1 MLSEFHFLRP
11 LWLLAIP
18 LVWWLVFR
26 LLGKWWSTANWER
39 IVEPHLLQFL
49 AITPAKQ
56 KTSLLPWIM
65 CFAGTL
71 LLLALAGPVWE
82 KVPQPLLQKSQARVL
97 VLDLSFSMLATDIK
111 PTRLDRARFKL
122 EDLLKR
128 FVEGDTALIAY
139 AGEAFVISPLTHDP
153 ATIAALLPGLHPN
166 IMPVPGSRAEQAF
179 SLAGNLLSRS
189 KSGSGHIIWIT
200 DGIEGQDFATLENT
214 VGRNRLSIL
223 AVGTESGSPV
233 ALSEGGFLKDKN
245 GAIVIPKLNSQP
257 LEKLADIKQGSFTV
271 LSIDDR
277 DVEGIIEA
285 ETTATD
291 FIEDEQLRSSDKW
304 NEEGPWLLL
313 LALPLAASLFRRG
326 LLFSWSLLLLFGISS
341 LPNSAQAFG
350 WDDLWLRTDQQA
362 EKLFQEGA
370 EKDAAQ
376 LFENPEWKGTAAY
389 RTGDYEK
396 AIEEFS
402 RKDRPLANFNRGNSL
417 AFAGRLEEALA
428 AYEKVLAENPK
439 HEDAL
444 FNHDLVEK
452 ILQEQQK
459 KQQNKK
465 ADKGKENEQR
475 KNKQDQQQ
483 DSSKADAEQN
493 EKSSQQSSAE
503 KQDSGDPQSST
514 EEKNNDKKQ
523 SNEGEKN
530 LNDKTDST
538 EAKKNENE
546 QKKNN
551 KLAEKNIASGD
562 EQELTPDEQS
572 RQQTLEQWL
581 RKIPDDPG
589 RLLRNKMQ
597 REYQRRG
604 KQQIFDEQY
613 W

>member
-1 MLSEFHFLRP
+1 LLTEFHFLRP

-26 LLGKWWSTANWER
+26 LLGKWWSTANWEK

-49 AITPAKQ
+49 ATTPATQ

-111 PTRLDRARFKL
+111 PTRIDRARFKL

-179 SLAGNLLSRS
+179 SLAANLLSRS

-200 DGIEGQDFATLENT
+200 DGIEGQDFAALENT

-304 NEEGPWLLL
+304 DEEGPWLLL

-341 LPNSAQAFG
+341 LPNSAHAFG

-362 EKLFQEGA
+362 EKLFQAGA

-444 FNHDLVEK
+444 FNHDLIEK

-465 ADKGKENEQR
+465 ADKGKENEQG

-483 DSSKADAEQN
+483 DSSKSDAEQN

-503 KQDSGDPQSST
+503 KQDSGDPKSSS

-562 EQELTPDEQS
+562 EQELTADEQS

-604 KQQIFDEQY
+604 KQKILDEQY

>member
-1 MLSEFHFLRP
+1 
-11 LWLLAIP
+11 
-18 LVWWLVFR
+18 
-26 LLGKWWSTANWER
+26 
-39 IVEPHLLQFL
+39 
-49 AITPAKQ
+49 
-56 KTSLLPWIM
+56 M
-65 CFAGTL
+65 CFTGTL

-111 PTRLDRARFKL
+111 PTRIDRARFKL

-153 ATIAALLPGLHPN
+153 ATIAALLPGLRPN
-166 IMPVPGSRAEQAF
+166 IMPVPGSRAEHAF
-179 SLAGNLLSRS
+179 SLAANLLSRS

-257 LEKLADIKQGSFTV
+257 LEKLAGIKQGSFTV

-370 EKDAAQ
+370 EKEAAQ

-396 AIEEFS
+396 AIKEFS
-402 RKDRPLANFNRGNSL
+402 RKDGPLANFNRGNSL

-493 EKSSQQSSAE
+493 EKSSQHSSAE
-503 KQDSGDPQSST
+503 KQDSGDPQSSS

-530 LNDKTDST
+530 LNDKTEST

-546 QKKNN
+546 Q
-551 KLAEKNIASGD
+551 EKNIASED
-562 EQELTPDEQS
+562 EQELTADERS

-604 KQQIFDEQY
+604 KQQILDEQY

>member
-1 MLSEFHFLRP
+1 MLTEFHFLRP

-26 LLGKWWSTANWER
+26 LLGKWWSTANWEK

-49 AITPAKQ
+49 ATTPATQ

-111 PTRLDRARFKL
+111 PTRIDRARFKL

-179 SLAGNLLSRS
+179 SLAANLLSRS
-189 KSGSGHIIWIT
+189 KSGSGHIVWIT
-200 DGIEGQDFATLENT
+200 DGIEGQDFAALENT

-362 EKLFQEGA
+362 EKLFQAGA

-444 FNHDLVEK
+444 FNHDLIEK

-465 ADKGKENEQR
+465 ADKGKENEQG

-503 KQDSGDPQSST
+503 KQDSGDPKSSS

-562 EQELTPDEQS
+562 EQELTADEQS

-604 KQQIFDEQY
+604 KQQILDEQY

>member
-1 MLSEFHFLRP
+1 MLTEFHFLRP

-26 LLGKWWSTANWER
+26 LLGKWWSTANWEK

-49 AITPAKQ
+49 ATTPATQ

-111 PTRLDRARFKL
+111 PTRIDRARFKL

-179 SLAGNLLSRS
+179 SLAANLLSRS

-200 DGIEGQDFATLENT
+200 DGIEGQDFAALENT

-362 EKLFQEGA
+362 EKLFQAGA

-465 ADKGKENEQR
+465 ADKGKENEQG

-483 DSSKADAEQN
+483 DSSKSDAEQN

-503 KQDSGDPQSST
+503 KQDSGDPKSSS

-562 EQELTPDEQS
+562 EQELTADEQS

-604 KQQIFDEQY
+604 KQQILDEQY

>member
-1 MLSEFHFLRP
+1 MLTEFHFLRP

-26 LLGKWWSTANWER
+26 LLGKWWSTANWEK

-49 AITPAKQ
+49 ATTPATQ

-65 CFAGTL
+65 CFTGTL
-71 LLLALAGPVWE
+71 LLLALAGPVRE

-111 PTRLDRARFKL
+111 PTRIDRARFKL

-153 ATIAALLPGLHPN
+153 ATIAALLPGLRPS
-166 IMPVPGSRAEQAF
+166 IMPVPGSRAEHAF
-179 SLAGNLLSRS
+179 SLAANLLSRS
-189 KSGSGHIIWIT
+189 ISGSGHIIWIT
-200 DGIEGQDFATLENT
+200 DGIEGQDFAALENT

-257 LEKLADIKQGSFTV
+257 LEKLAGIKQGSFTV

-326 LLFSWSLLLLFGISS
+326 LLFSWSLLVLFGISS

-370 EKDAAQ
+370 EKEAAQ

-396 AIEEFS
+396 AIKEFS
-402 RKDRPLANFNRGNSL
+402 RKDGPLANFNRGNSL

-439 HEDAL
+439 HEDAQ
-444 FNHDLVEK
+444 FNHDLIEK

-483 DSSKADAEQN
+483 DSSKADVEQN

-530 LNDKTDST
+530 LNDKTEST

-546 QKKNN
+546 Q
-551 KLAEKNIASGD
+551 EKNIASED
-562 EQELTPDEQS
+562 EQELTADERS

-604 KQQIFDEQY
+604 KQQILDEQY

>member
-1 MLSEFHFLRP
+1 MLTEFHFLRP
-11 LWLLAIP
+11 LWLLVIP

-26 LLGKWWSTANWER
+26 LLGKWWSSANWEKV
-39 IVEPHLLQFL
+39 VEPHLLQFL
-49 AITPAKQ
+49 ATTPATQ

-82 KVPQPLLQKSQARVL
+82 KVPHPLLQKSQARVL

-111 PTRLDRARFKL
+111 PTRIDRARFKL

-179 SLAGNLLSRS
+179 SLAANLLSRS
-189 KSGSGHIIWIT
+189 KSGSGHIVWIT
-200 DGIEGQDFATLENT
+200 DGIEGQDFAALENT

-341 LPNSAQAFG
+341 LPNSAHAFG

-362 EKLFQEGA
+362 EKLFQAGA

-417 AFAGRLEEALA
+417 AFAGRLEEALV
-428 AYEKVLAENPK
+428 AYEKVLTENPK
-439 HEDAL
+439 HKDAL
-444 FNHDLVEK
+444 FNHDLIEK

-465 ADKGKENEQR
+465 ADKGKENEQG

-483 DSSKADAEQN
+483 DSSKSDAEQN

-503 KQDSGDPQSST
+503 KQDSGDPKSSS

-562 EQELTPDEQS
+562 EQELTADEQS

-604 KQQIFDEQY
+604 KQQILDEQY

>member
-1 MLSEFHFLRP
+1 M
-11 LWLLAIP
+11 
-18 LVWWLVFR
+18 
-26 LLGKWWSTANWER
+26 LGKWWSTANWEK

-49 AITPAKQ
+49 ATTPATQ

-65 CFAGTL
+65 CFTGTL
-71 LLLALAGPVWE
+71 LLLALAGPVRE

-111 PTRLDRARFKL
+111 PTRIDRARFKL

-153 ATIAALLPGLHPN
+153 ATIAALLPGLRPN
-166 IMPVPGSRAEQAF
+166 IMPVPGSRAEHAF
-179 SLAGNLLSRS
+179 SLAANLLSRS

-200 DGIEGQDFATLENT
+200 DGIEGQDFAALENT

-257 LEKLADIKQGSFTV
+257 LKKLAGIKQGSFTV

-370 EKDAAQ
+370 EKEAAQ

-396 AIEEFS
+396 AIKEFS
-402 RKDRPLANFNRGNSL
+402 RKDGPLANFNRGNSL

-439 HEDAL
+439 HEDAQ
-444 FNHDLVEK
+444 FNHDLIEK

-483 DSSKADAEQN
+483 DSSKADVEQN

-530 LNDKTDST
+530 LNDKTEST

-546 QKKNN
+546 QEKNN
-551 KLAEKNIASGD
+551 KSAEKNIASED
-562 EQELTPDEQS
+562 EQELTADERS

-604 KQQIFDEQY
+604 KQQILDEQY

>member
-1 MLSEFHFLRP
+1 MLTEFHFLRP

-26 LLGKWWSTANWER
+26 LLGKWWSTANWEK

-49 AITPAKQ
+49 ATTPATQ

-65 CFAGTL
+65 CFTGIL
-71 LLLALAGPVWE
+71 LLLALAGPVRE

-111 PTRLDRARFKL
+111 PTRIDRARFKL

-153 ATIAALLPGLHPN
+153 ATIAALLPGLRPN
-166 IMPVPGSRAEQAF
+166 IMPVPGSRAEHAF
-179 SLAGNLLSRS
+179 SLAANLLSRS

-200 DGIEGQDFATLENT
+200 DGIEGQDFAALENT

-257 LEKLADIKQGSFTV
+257 LEKLAGIKQGSFTV

-326 LLFSWSLLLLFGISS
+326 LLFSWSLLVLFGISS

-396 AIEEFS
+396 AIKEFS
-402 RKDRPLANFNRGNSL
+402 RKDGPLANFNRGNSL

-439 HEDAL
+439 HEDAQ
-444 FNHDLVEK
+444 FNHDLIEK

-483 DSSKADAEQN
+483 DSSKADVEQN

-530 LNDKTDST
+530 LNDKTEST

-546 QKKNN
+546 Q
-551 KLAEKNIASGD
+551 EKNIASED
-562 EQELTPDEQS
+562 EQELTADERS

-604 KQQIFDEQY
+604 KQQILDEQY

>member
-1 MLSEFHFLRP
+1 MLTEFHFLRP

-26 LLGKWWSTANWER
+26 LLGKWWSTANWEK

-49 AITPAKQ
+49 ATTPATQ

-65 CFAGTL
+65 CFTGTL

-111 PTRLDRARFKL
+111 PTRIDRARFKL

-153 ATIAALLPGLHPN
+153 ATIAALLPGLRPN
-166 IMPVPGSRAEQAF
+166 IMPVPGSRAEHAF
-179 SLAGNLLSRS
+179 SLAANLLSRS

-200 DGIEGQDFATLENT
+200 DGIEGQDFAALENT

-257 LEKLADIKQGSFTV
+257 LKKLAGIKQGSFTV

-370 EKDAAQ
+370 EKEAAQ

-396 AIEEFS
+396 AIKEFS
-402 RKDRPLANFNRGNSL
+402 RKDGPLANFNRGNSL

-439 HEDAL
+439 HEDAQ
-444 FNHDLVEK
+444 FNHDLIEK

-483 DSSKADAEQN
+483 DSSKADVEQN

-530 LNDKTDST
+530 LNDKTEST

-546 QKKNN
+546 QEKNN
-551 KLAEKNIASGD
+551 KSAEKNIASED
-562 EQELTPDEQS
+562 EQELTADERS

-604 KQQIFDEQY
+604 KQQILDEQY

>member
-1 MLSEFHFLRP
+1 MLTEFHFLRP

-26 LLGKWWSTANWER
+26 LLGKWWSTANWEK

-49 AITPAKQ
+49 ATTPATQ

-65 CFAGTL
+65 CFTGTL

-111 PTRLDRARFKL
+111 PTRIDRARFKL

-179 SLAGNLLSRS
+179 RLAGNLLSRS
-189 KSGSGHIIWIT
+189 KSDSGHIIWIT
-200 DGIEGQDFATLENT
+200 DGIEGQDFASLENT

-285 ETTATD
+285 ETTATE

-362 EKLFQEGA
+362 EKLFQAGA

-402 RKDRPLANFNRGNSL
+402 RKDRPLTNFNRGNSL

-444 FNHDLVEK
+444 FNHDLIEK

-465 ADKGKENEQR
+465 ADKGKENEQG

-503 KQDSGDPQSST
+503 KQDSGDPKSSS

-523 SNEGEKN
+523 SNEGENK

-538 EAKKNENE
+538 EAKKNKKKK
-546 QKKNN
+546 KKNN

-562 EQELTPDEQS
+562 EQELTADEQS

-589 RLLRNKMQ
+589 RLLRNKMK

>member
-1 MLSEFHFLRP
+1 LSEFHFLRP
-11 LWLLAIP
+11 LWLLTIP

-56 KTSLLPWIM
+56 KASLLPWIM

-362 EKLFQEGA
+362 EKLFQAGA

>member
-1 MLSEFHFLRP
+1 MLTEFHFLRP

-26 LLGKWWSTANWER
+26 LLGKWWSTANWEE

-49 AITPAKQ
+49 ATTPATQ

-65 CFAGTL
+65 CFTGTL
-71 LLLALAGPVWE
+71 LLLALAGPVRE

-111 PTRLDRARFKL
+111 PTRIDRARFKL

-200 DGIEGQDFATLENT
+200 DGIEGQDFAALENT

-326 LLFSWSLLLLFGISS
+326 LLFSWSLLVLFGISS

-370 EKDAAQ
+370 EKEAAQ

-402 RKDRPLANFNRGNSL
+402 RKDRPLTNFNRGNSL

-444 FNHDLVEK
+444 FNHDLIEK

-465 ADKGKENEQR
+465 ADKGKENEQG

-503 KQDSGDPQSST
+503 KQDSGDPKSSS

-523 SNEGEKN
+523 SNEGENN

-546 QKKNN
+546 QEKNN

-562 EQELTPDEQS
+562 EQELTADEQS

-604 KQQIFDEQY
+604 KQKILDEQY

>member
-1 MLSEFHFLRP
+1 MLTEFHFLRP

-26 LLGKWWSTANWER
+26 LLGKWWSTANWEK

-49 AITPAKQ
+49 ATTPATQ

-65 CFAGTL
+65 CFTGTL
-71 LLLALAGPVWE
+71 LLLALAGPVRE

-111 PTRLDRARFKL
+111 PTRIDRARFKL

-153 ATIAALLPGLHPN
+153 ATIAALLPGLRPN
-166 IMPVPGSRAEQAF
+166 IMPVPGSRAEHAF
-179 SLAGNLLSRS
+179 SLAANLLSRS

-200 DGIEGQDFATLENT
+200 DGIEGQDFAALENT

-257 LEKLADIKQGSFTV
+257 LKKLAGIKQGSFTV

-326 LLFSWSLLLLFGISS
+326 LLFSWSLLVLFGISS

-370 EKDAAQ
+370 EKEAAQ

-396 AIEEFS
+396 AIKEFS
-402 RKDRPLANFNRGNSL
+402 RKDGPLANFNRGNSL

-439 HEDAL
+439 HEDAQ
-444 FNHDLVEK
+444 FNHDLIEK

-483 DSSKADAEQN
+483 DSSKADVEQN

-530 LNDKTDST
+530 LNDKTEST

-546 QKKNN
+546 Q
-551 KLAEKNIASGD
+551 EKNIASED
-562 EQELTPDEQS
+562 EQELTADERS

-604 KQQIFDEQY
+604 KQQILDEQY

>member
-1 MLSEFHFLRP
+1 MLTEFHFLRP

-26 LLGKWWSTANWER
+26 LLGKWWSTANWEK

-49 AITPAKQ
+49 ATTPATQ

-65 CFAGTL
+65 CFTGTL
-71 LLLALAGPVWE
+71 LLLALAGPVRE

-111 PTRLDRARFKL
+111 PTRIDRARFKL

-153 ATIAALLPGLHPN
+153 ATIAALLPGLRPN
-166 IMPVPGSRAEQAF
+166 IMPVPGSRAEHAF
-179 SLAGNLLSRS
+179 SLAANLLSRS

-200 DGIEGQDFATLENT
+200 DGIEGQDFAALENT

-257 LEKLADIKQGSFTV
+257 LKKLAGIKQGSFTV

-326 LLFSWSLLLLFGISS
+326 LLFSWSLLVLFGISS

-370 EKDAAQ
+370 EKEAAQ

-396 AIEEFS
+396 AIKEFS
-402 RKDRPLANFNRGNSL
+402 RKDGPLANFNRGNSL

-439 HEDAL
+439 HEDAQ
-444 FNHDLVEK
+444 FNHDLIEK

-483 DSSKADAEQN
+483 DSSKADVEQN

-530 LNDKTDST
+530 LNDKTEST

-551 KLAEKNIASGD
+551 NSVEKNIASGD
-562 EQELTPDEQS
+562 EQELTADEQS

-604 KQQIFDEQY
+604 KQQILDEQY

>member
-1 MLSEFHFLRP
+1 MSEFHFLRP

-291 FIEDEQLRSSDKW
+291 FIEDEQLRGSDKW

-362 EKLFQEGA
+362 EKLFQAGA

>member
-1 MLSEFHFLRP
+1 MLTEFHFLRP

-26 LLGKWWSTANWER
+26 LLGKWWSTANWEK

-49 AITPAKQ
+49 ATTPATQ

-111 PTRLDRARFKL
+111 PTRIDRARFKL

-179 SLAGNLLSRS
+179 SLAANLLSRS

-200 DGIEGQDFATLENT
+200 DGIEGQDFAALENT

-362 EKLFQEGA
+362 EKLFQAGA

-402 RKDRPLANFNRGNSL
+402 RKDRPLTNFNRGNSL
-417 AFAGRLEEALA
+417 AFSGRLEEALA

-444 FNHDLVEK
+444 FNHDLIEK

-465 ADKGKENEQR
+465 ADKGKENEQG

-503 KQDSGDPQSST
+503 KQDSGDPKSSS

-523 SNEGEKN
+523 SNEGENN

-546 QKKNN
+546 KKKNN

-562 EQELTPDEQS
+562 EQELTADEQS

-604 KQQIFDEQY
+604 KQQILDEQY

>member
-1 MLSEFHFLRP
+1 M
-11 LWLLAIP
+11 
-18 LVWWLVFR
+18 
-26 LLGKWWSTANWER
+26 LGKWWSTANWEK

-49 AITPAKQ
+49 ATTPATQ

-65 CFAGTL
+65 CFTGTL
-71 LLLALAGPVWE
+71 LLLALAGPVRE

-111 PTRLDRARFKL
+111 PTRIDRARFKL

-200 DGIEGQDFATLENT
+200 DGIEGQDFAALENT

-370 EKDAAQ
+370 EKEAAQ

-483 DSSKADAEQN
+483 DSSKADVEQN

-530 LNDKTDST
+530 LNDKTEST

-546 QKKNN
+546 Q
-551 KLAEKNIASGD
+551 EKNIASED
-562 EQELTPDEQS
+562 EQELTADERS

-604 KQQIFDEQY
+604 KQQILDEQY

>member
-1 MLSEFHFLRP
+1 MLTEFHFLRP

-26 LLGKWWSTANWER
+26 LLGKWWSTANWEK

-49 AITPAKQ
+49 ATTPATQ

-65 CFAGTL
+65 CFTGTL

-111 PTRLDRARFKL
+111 PTRIDRARFKL

-153 ATIAALLPGLHPN
+153 ATIAALLPGLRPN
-166 IMPVPGSRAEQAF
+166 IMPVPGSRAEHAF
-179 SLAGNLLSRS
+179 SLAANLLSRS

-200 DGIEGQDFATLENT
+200 DGIEGQDFAALENT

-257 LEKLADIKQGSFTV
+257 LEKLAGIKQGSFTV

-370 EKDAAQ
+370 EKEAAQ

-396 AIEEFS
+396 AIKEFS
-402 RKDRPLANFNRGNSL
+402 RKDGPLANFNRGNSL

-439 HEDAL
+439 HEDAQ
-444 FNHDLVEK
+444 FNHDLIEK

-483 DSSKADAEQN
+483 DSSKADVEQN

-530 LNDKTDST
+530 LNDKTEST

-546 QKKNN
+546 QEKNN
-551 KLAEKNIASGD
+551 KSAEKNIASED
-562 EQELTPDEQS
+562 EQELTADERS

-604 KQQIFDEQY
+604 KQQILDEQY

>member
-1 MLSEFHFLRP
+1 MLTEFHFLRP

-26 LLGKWWSTANWER
+26 LLGKWWSTANWEK

-49 AITPAKQ
+49 ATTPATQ

-111 PTRLDRARFKL
+111 PTRIDRARFKL

-179 SLAGNLLSRS
+179 SLAANLLSRS

-200 DGIEGQDFATLENT
+200 DGIEGQDFAALENT

-362 EKLFQEGA
+362 EKLFQAGA

-402 RKDRPLANFNRGNSL
+402 RKDRPLTNFNRGNSL

-444 FNHDLVEK
+444 FNHDLIEK

-465 ADKGKENEQR
+465 ADKGKENEQG

-503 KQDSGDPQSST
+503 KQDSGDPKSSS

-523 SNEGEKN
+523 SNEGENN

-546 QKKNN
+546 KKKNN

-562 EQELTPDEQS
+562 EQELTADEQS

-604 KQQIFDEQY
+604 KQKILDEQY

>member
-1 MLSEFHFLRP
+1 MTEFHFLRP

-26 LLGKWWSTANWER
+26 LLGKWWSTANWEK

-49 AITPAKQ
+49 ATTPATQ

-65 CFAGTL
+65 CFTGTL
-71 LLLALAGPVWE
+71 LLLALAGPVRE

-111 PTRLDRARFKL
+111 PTRIDRARFKL

-153 ATIAALLPGLHPN
+153 ATIAALLPGLRPN
-166 IMPVPGSRAEQAF
+166 IMPVPGSRAEHAF
-179 SLAGNLLSRS
+179 SLAANLLSRS

-200 DGIEGQDFATLENT
+200 DGIEGQDFAALENT

-257 LEKLADIKQGSFTV
+257 LEKLAGIKQGSFTV

-326 LLFSWSLLLLFGISS
+326 LLFSWSLLVLFGISS

-396 AIEEFS
+396 AIKEFS
-402 RKDRPLANFNRGNSL
+402 RKDGPLANFNRGNSL

-439 HEDAL
+439 HEDAQ
-444 FNHDLVEK
+444 FNHDLIEK

-483 DSSKADAEQN
+483 DSSKADVEQN

-530 LNDKTDST
+530 LNDKTEST

-546 QKKNN
+546 Q
-551 KLAEKNIASGD
+551 EKNIASED
-562 EQELTPDEQS
+562 EQELTADERS

-604 KQQIFDEQY
+604 KQQILDEQY

>member
-1 MLSEFHFLRP
+1 M
-11 LWLLAIP
+11 
-18 LVWWLVFR
+18 
-26 LLGKWWSTANWER
+26 LGKWWSTANWEK

-49 AITPAKQ
+49 ATTPATQ

-65 CFAGTL
+65 CFTGTL

-111 PTRLDRARFKL
+111 PTRIDRARFKL

-153 ATIAALLPGLHPN
+153 ATIAALLPGLRPN
-166 IMPVPGSRAEQAF
+166 IMPVPGSRAEHAF
-179 SLAGNLLSRS
+179 SLAANLLSRS

-200 DGIEGQDFATLENT
+200 DGIEGQDFAALENT

-257 LEKLADIKQGSFTV
+257 LEKLAGIKQGSFTV

-326 LLFSWSLLLLFGISS
+326 LLFSWSLLVLFGISS

-396 AIEEFS
+396 AIKEFS
-402 RKDRPLANFNRGNSL
+402 RKDGPLANFNRGNSL

-439 HEDAL
+439 HEDAQ
-444 FNHDLVEK
+444 FNHDLIEK

-483 DSSKADAEQN
+483 DSSKADVEQN

-530 LNDKTDST
+530 LNDKTEST

-546 QKKNN
+546 QEKNN
-551 KLAEKNIASGD
+551 KSAEKNIASED
-562 EQELTPDEQS
+562 EQELTADERS

-604 KQQIFDEQY
+604 KQQILDEQY

>member
-1 MLSEFHFLRP
+1 MLTEFHFLRP

-26 LLGKWWSTANWER
+26 LLGKWWSTANWEK

-49 AITPAKQ
+49 ATTPATQ

-65 CFAGTL
+65 CFTGTL
-71 LLLALAGPVWE
+71 LFLALAGPVWE

-111 PTRLDRARFKL
+111 PTRIDRARFKL

-153 ATIAALLPGLHPN
+153 ATIAALLPGLRPN
-166 IMPVPGSRAEQAF
+166 IMPVPGSRAEHAF
-179 SLAGNLLSRS
+179 SLAANLLSRS

-200 DGIEGQDFATLENT
+200 DGIEGQDFAALENT

-257 LEKLADIKQGSFTV
+257 LEKLAGIKQGSFTV

-326 LLFSWSLLLLFGISS
+326 LLFSWSLLVLFGISS

-370 EKDAAQ
+370 EKEAAQ

-396 AIEEFS
+396 AIKEFS
-402 RKDRPLANFNRGNSL
+402 RKDGPLANFNRGNSL

-483 DSSKADAEQN
+483 DSSKADVEQN

-530 LNDKTDST
+530 LNDKTEST

-546 QKKNN
+546 Q
-551 KLAEKNIASGD
+551 EKNIASED
-562 EQELTPDEQS
+562 EQELTADEQS

-604 KQQIFDEQY
+604 KQQILDEQY

>member
-1 MLSEFHFLRP
+1 MLTEFHFLRP

-26 LLGKWWSTANWER
+26 LLGKWWSTANWEK

-49 AITPAKQ
+49 ATTPATQ

-65 CFAGTL
+65 CFTGTL
-71 LLLALAGPVWE
+71 LLLALAGPVRE

-111 PTRLDRARFKL
+111 PTRIDRARFKL

-153 ATIAALLPGLHPN
+153 ATIAALLPGLRPN
-166 IMPVPGSRAEQAF
+166 IMPVPGSRAEHAF
-179 SLAGNLLSRS
+179 SLAANLLSRS

-200 DGIEGQDFATLENT
+200 DGIEGQDFAALENT

-257 LEKLADIKQGSFTV
+257 LEKLAGIKQGSFTV

-326 LLFSWSLLLLFGISS
+326 LLFSWSLLVLFGISS

-396 AIEEFS
+396 AIKEFS
-402 RKDRPLANFNRGNSL
+402 RKDGPLANFNRGNSL

-439 HEDAL
+439 HEDAQ
-444 FNHDLVEK
+444 FNHDLIEK

-483 DSSKADAEQN
+483 DSSKADVEQN

-530 LNDKTDST
+530 LNDKTEST

-546 QKKNN
+546 Q
-551 KLAEKNIASGD
+551 EKNIASED
-562 EQELTPDEQS
+562 EQELTADERS

-604 KQQIFDEQY
+604 KQQILDEQY

>member
-1 MLSEFHFLRP
+1 MLTEFHFLRP

-26 LLGKWWSTANWER
+26 LLGKWWSTANWEK

-49 AITPAKQ
+49 ATTPATQ

-65 CFAGTL
+65 CFTGTL
-71 LLLALAGPVWE
+71 LFLALAGPVWE

-111 PTRLDRARFKL
+111 PTRIDRARFKL

-153 ATIAALLPGLHPN
+153 ATIAALLPGLRPN
-166 IMPVPGSRAEQAF
+166 IMPVPGSRAEHAF
-179 SLAGNLLSRS
+179 SLAANLLSRS

-200 DGIEGQDFATLENT
+200 DGIEGQDFAALENT

-257 LEKLADIKQGSFTV
+257 LEKLAGIKQGSFTV

-326 LLFSWSLLLLFGISS
+326 LLFSWSLLVLFGISS

-370 EKDAAQ
+370 EKEAAQ

-396 AIEEFS
+396 AIKEFS
-402 RKDRPLANFNRGNSL
+402 RKDGPLANFNRGNSL

-439 HEDAL
+439 HEDAQ
-444 FNHDLVEK
+444 FNHDLIEK

-483 DSSKADAEQN
+483 DSSKADVEQN

-530 LNDKTDST
+530 LNDKTEST

-546 QKKNN
+546 Q
-551 KLAEKNIASGD
+551 EKNIASED
-562 EQELTPDEQS
+562 EQELTADERS

-604 KQQIFDEQY
+604 KQQILDEQY

>member
-1 MLSEFHFLRP
+1 MLTEFHFLRP

-26 LLGKWWSTANWER
+26 LLGKWWSTANWEK

-49 AITPAKQ
+49 ATTPATQ

-65 CFAGTL
+65 CFTGTL
-71 LLLALAGPVWE
+71 LLLALAGPVRE

-111 PTRLDRARFKL
+111 PTRIDRARFKL

-153 ATIAALLPGLHPN
+153 ATIAALLPGLRPN
-166 IMPVPGSRAEQAF
+166 IMPVPGSRAEHAF
-179 SLAGNLLSRS
+179 SLAANLLSRS

-200 DGIEGQDFATLENT
+200 DGIEGQDFAALENT

-257 LEKLADIKQGSFTV
+257 LKKLAGIKQGSFTV

-326 LLFSWSLLLLFGISS
+326 LLFSWSLLVLFGISS

-370 EKDAAQ
+370 EKEAAQ

-439 HEDAL
+439 HEDAQ
-444 FNHDLVEK
+444 FNHDLIEK

-483 DSSKADAEQN
+483 DSSKADVEQN

-530 LNDKTDST
+530 LNDKTEST

-546 QKKNN
+546 QEKNN
-551 KLAEKNIASGD
+551 KSAEKNIASED
-562 EQELTPDEQS
+562 EQELTADERS

-604 KQQIFDEQY
+604 KQQILDEQY

>member
-1 MLSEFHFLRP
+1 MLTEFHFLRP

-26 LLGKWWSTANWER
+26 LLGKWWSTANWEK

-49 AITPAKQ
+49 ATTPATQ

-111 PTRLDRARFKL
+111 PTRIDRARFKL

-179 SLAGNLLSRS
+179 SLAANLLSRS

-200 DGIEGQDFATLENT
+200 DGIEGQDFAALENT

-362 EKLFQEGA
+362 EKLFQAGA

-444 FNHDLVEK
+444 FNHDLIEK

-465 ADKGKENEQR
+465 ADKGKENEQG

-503 KQDSGDPQSST
+503 KQDSGDPKSSS

-562 EQELTPDEQS
+562 EQELTADEQS

-604 KQQIFDEQY
+604 KQKILDEQY

>member
-1 MLSEFHFLRP
+1 M
-11 LWLLAIP
+11 
-18 LVWWLVFR
+18 
-26 LLGKWWSTANWER
+26 LGKWWSTANWEK

-49 AITPAKQ
+49 ATTPATQ

-65 CFAGTL
+65 CFTGTL
-71 LLLALAGPVWE
+71 LLLALAGPVRE

-111 PTRLDRARFKL
+111 PTRIDRARFKL

-153 ATIAALLPGLHPN
+153 ATIAALLPGLRPN
-166 IMPVPGSRAEQAF
+166 IMPVPGSRAEHAF
-179 SLAGNLLSRS
+179 SLAANLLSRS

-200 DGIEGQDFATLENT
+200 DGIEGQDFAALENT

-257 LEKLADIKQGSFTV
+257 LEKLAGIKQGSFTV

-326 LLFSWSLLLLFGISS
+326 LLFSWSLLVLFGISS

-370 EKDAAQ
+370 EKEAAQ

-396 AIEEFS
+396 AIKEFS
-402 RKDRPLANFNRGNSL
+402 RKDGPLANFNRGNSL

-439 HEDAL
+439 HEDAQ
-444 FNHDLVEK
+444 FNHDLIEK

-483 DSSKADAEQN
+483 DSSKADVEQN

-530 LNDKTDST
+530 LNDKTEST

-546 QKKNN
+546 QEKNN
-551 KLAEKNIASGD
+551 KSAEKNIASED
-562 EQELTPDEQS
+562 EQELTADEQS

-604 KQQIFDEQY
+604 KQQILDEQY

>member
-1 MLSEFHFLRP
+1 
-11 LWLLAIP
+11 
-18 LVWWLVFR
+18 
-26 LLGKWWSTANWER
+26 LLGKWWSTANWEK

-49 AITPAKQ
+49 ATTPATQ

-65 CFAGTL
+65 CFTGTL
-71 LLLALAGPVWE
+71 LLLALAGPVRE

-111 PTRLDRARFKL
+111 PTRIDRARFKL

-153 ATIAALLPGLHPN
+153 ATIAALLPGLRPN
-166 IMPVPGSRAEQAF
+166 IMPVPGSRAEHAF
-179 SLAGNLLSRS
+179 SLAANLLSRS

-200 DGIEGQDFATLENT
+200 DGIEGQDFAALENT

-257 LEKLADIKQGSFTV
+257 LEKLAGIKQGSFTV

-326 LLFSWSLLLLFGISS
+326 LLFSWSLLVLFGISS

-370 EKDAAQ
+370 EKEAAQ

-396 AIEEFS
+396 AIKEFS
-402 RKDRPLANFNRGNSL
+402 RKDGPLANFNRGNSL

-439 HEDAL
+439 HEDAQ
-444 FNHDLVEK
+444 FNHDLIEK

-483 DSSKADAEQN
+483 DSSKADVEQN

-530 LNDKTDST
+530 LNDKTEST

-546 QKKNN
+546 Q
-551 KLAEKNIASGD
+551 EKNIASED
-562 EQELTPDEQS
+562 EQELTADERS

-604 KQQIFDEQY
+604 KQQILDEQY

>member
-1 MLSEFHFLRP
+1 MLTEFHFLRP

-26 LLGKWWSTANWER
+26 LLGKWWSTANWEK

-49 AITPAKQ
+49 ATTPATQ

-65 CFAGTL
+65 CFTGTL

-111 PTRLDRARFKL
+111 PTRIDRARFKL

-153 ATIAALLPGLHPN
+153 ATIAALLPGLRPN
-166 IMPVPGSRAEQAF
+166 IMPVPGSRAEHAF
-179 SLAGNLLSRS
+179 SLAANLLSRS

-200 DGIEGQDFATLENT
+200 DGIEGQDFAALENT

-257 LEKLADIKQGSFTV
+257 LEKLAGIKQGSFTV

-326 LLFSWSLLLLFGISS
+326 LLFSWSLLVLFGISS

-396 AIEEFS
+396 AIKEFS
-402 RKDRPLANFNRGNSL
+402 RKDGPLANFNRGNSL

-439 HEDAL
+439 HEDAQ
-444 FNHDLVEK
+444 FNHDLIEK

-483 DSSKADAEQN
+483 DSSKADVEQN

-530 LNDKTDST
+530 LNDKTEST

-546 QKKNN
+546 Q
-551 KLAEKNIASGD
+551 EKNIASED
-562 EQELTPDEQS
+562 EQELTADERS

-604 KQQIFDEQY
+604 KQQILDEQY

>member
-1 MLSEFHFLRP
+1 M
-11 LWLLAIP
+11 
-18 LVWWLVFR
+18 
-26 LLGKWWSTANWER
+26 LGKWWSKANWEE

-49 AITPAKQ
+49 ATTPATQ

-111 PTRLDRARFKL
+111 PTRIDRARFKL

-200 DGIEGQDFATLENT
+200 DGIEGQDFAALENT

-362 EKLFQEGA
+362 EKLFQAGA

-402 RKDRPLANFNRGNSL
+402 RKDRPLTNFNRGNSL

-444 FNHDLVEK
+444 FNHDLIEK

-465 ADKGKENEQR
+465 ADKGKENEQG

-503 KQDSGDPQSST
+503 KQDSGDPKSSS

-562 EQELTPDEQS
+562 EQELTADEQS

-604 KQQIFDEQY
+604 KQQILDEQY